1 MLLATTPIIEGGR
14 IIRYN
19 GVVTGEVILGANI
32 FRDFFASIRDI
43 VGGRA
48 ASYET
53 VLRDGR
59 NTAIQEMVNEAQRLG
74 ANGVVGIALNYE
86 TVGKSMLMIAVSGTA
101 VTVEMAMSQ
110 PQHASPGYGQQGFG
124 QQGSGHQGSW
134 PGR

>member
-19 GVVTGEVILGANI
+19 GVVTGEVILGANV

-48 ASYET
+48 GSYET

-59 NTAIQEMVNEAQRLG
+59 NTAIQEMVQEAQRLG
-74 ANGVVGIALNYE
+74 ANAIVGIDLDYE
-86 TVGKSMLMIAVSGTA
+86 SLGKSMLMITVSGTA
-101 VTVEMAMSQ
+101 VTVEMAMGQ
-110 PQHASPGYGQQGFG
+110 PQSAPAGFGQQGFG
-124 QQGSGHQGSW
+124 QQGPW
-134 PGR
+134 TAR